1 MNTKHNKRRQ
11 ASQEKIER
19 ALIELLQTKDLS
31 AITVSEIV
39 KKTKLNRSTFYAN
52 YADLYALA
60 DALGEKLEAEV
71 AKLYQEDS
79 VNSNDYLRLFY
90 HIQNNPLLYKTYFK
104 LGYDSRR
111 TPELYHTRQAEQYF
125 DNKHIAY
132 HMAFFKAGL
141 NAIVQ
146 QWLEGGCQ
154 ETPEEMNEIIHSE
167 YQGRKVAPL
176 HRRS

>member
-1 MNTKHNKRRQ
+1 MAQ
-11 ASQEKIER
+11 
-19 ALIELLQTKDLS
+19 
-31 AITVSEIV
+31 
-39 KKTKLNRSTFYAN
+39 
-52 YADLYALA
+52 
-60 DALGEKLEAEV
+60 
-71 AKLYQEDS
+71 LYQEDRANS
-79 VNSNDYLRLFY
+79 INSNDSLRLFY

-154 ETPEEMNEIIHSE
+154 ETPEEMNEILTSE
-167 YQGRKVAPL
+167 YQGREAAPL
-176 HRRS
+176 HRRP